1 MLHDREEFDVGEP
14 HLVHIVCQPRCNL
27 AITERTVVFVAHPRA
42 EVHFINRHRSVQRVG
57 GRALLKKFRII
68 PCVVEVPNHRS
79 RPRRPFAEKA
89 DRIGLFNLVTQLGR
103 VNVKFVQSA
112 LVNARNETFPNSRS
126 PTRLELMRLRVPSI
140 ETADHRHL
148 ASIRSPDAKD
158 GPLGSLRFR
167 RVRPHL
173 VVNAIVAAFIE

>member
-1 MLHDREEFDVGEP
+1 MIG
-14 HLVHIVCQPRCNL
+14 
-27 AITERTVVFVAHPRA
+27 ITERTVVFVAHPRA

-57 GRALLKKFRII
+57 GLALLKKFLVIPGII
-68 PCVVEVPNHRS
+68 KIPDHRS
-79 RPRRPFAEKA
+79 RPRRSFAEKA

-112 LVNARNETFPNSRS
+112 LVNARNEPFPNSRS
-126 PTRLELMRLRVPSI
+126 PARLELMRLRVPSI

-148 ASIRSPDAKD
+148 ARIRGPDAKD

-167 RVRPHL
+167 GVRPHL
-173 VVNAIVAAFIE
+173 VVNAIVAAFVE